1 MVFALALAACLPRS
15 LLSLGIHFWYGK
27 VQVNEPISRQAS
39 PTFSFGLAE
48 WLGIAALA
56 FGSLHIMLDFS
67 VGLFPI
73 TERPVISRRGRSF
86 LLTSLIVLWWAVS
99 IAAAAGGL
107 GGGLAS
113 VAVLAFGWT
122 LLTNGSSI
130 VFCPTPCRFG
140 APLADIAHVGSLT
153 SGLAATVGALWALR
167 HRQAA
172 RRLAAARRRGCSG
185 VGFHRGS
192 GKCGGTV
199 TTQSLTLGKGRNDR
213 RRRCRVVDLIEG
225 QEEGCY
231 GSRHGRRTDRS

>member
-1 MVFALALAACLPRS
+1 MARKRSIGCRGSACGAFATFATLARYP
-15 LLSLGIHFWYGK
+15 LLVSQ
-27 VQVNEPISRQAS
+27 VQVKEPITRQPS
-39 PTFSFGLAE
+39 PTFSFGSAE

-73 TERPVISRRGRSF
+73 TERPVSAVQAAVF

-99 IAAAAGGL
+99 IAAAASGL

-113 VAVLAFGWT
+113 IAVLAFGWT

-140 APLADIAHVGSLT
+140 APLADIAHLGSLT

-167 HRQAA
+167 HR
-172 RRLAAARRRGCSG
+172 RLQPGWRLPAGAAALVLASI
-185 VGFHRGS
+185 VAMA
-192 GKCGGTV
+192 
-199 TTQSLTLGKGRNDR
+199 NAA
-213 RRRCRVVDLIEG
+213 EP
-225 QEEGCY
+225 
-231 GSRHGRRTDRS
+231 